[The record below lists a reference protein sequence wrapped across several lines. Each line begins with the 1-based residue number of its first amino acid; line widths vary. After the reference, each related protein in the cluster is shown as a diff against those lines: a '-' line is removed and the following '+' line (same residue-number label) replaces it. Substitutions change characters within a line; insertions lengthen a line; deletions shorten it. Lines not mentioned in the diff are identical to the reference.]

1 MLVHLTPAPLRGSIA
16 APPSK
21 SMSHRAVLC
30 AALCRGNSMI
40 SGLGKSRD
48 IEATLDAIKQLCG
61 TVSETKDGINI
72 FGRGGFCTITRPVD
86 CGESGSTL
94 RFLIPLFS
102 LTQQKIQFVGGG
114 RLFARPQTIY
124 EKLFHAQGLLF
135 EQDESGITISGAL
148 QAGEYSV
155 PGNVSSQFIS
165 GLLFMMPLLDH
176 ESSLTITGNFESAS
190 YVELTLAT
198 LRDFGITIKRPR
210 YNQFIIP
217 GKQNYIPCPYTVEG
231 DYSQAAFLAVLGAL
245 VGDITV
251 TNLRPDTKQ
260 GDAAI
265 LDILARCGAQFTR
278 NGNDVTFAKSAL
290 TATEID
296 LADCPDLGPVLT
308 VLGACCEGV
317 TTIKNAGRLRIKE
330 SDRIFAMESELR
342 KFGVDITSTEDTIT
356 ITGGALQTPTEPLA
370 AHNDHRVVMS
380 LAVLALGKGIA
391 VDLTDAQA
399 VAKSWPTFFIDLATL
414 GADVSANA

>member
-1 MLVHLTPAPLRGSIA
+1 MLVRLTPSRLCGTIA

-30 AALCRGNSMI
+30 AALCRGNSQI
-40 SGLGKSRD
+40 TGLGQSRD
-48 IEATLDAIKQLCG
+48 IDATLDAVQQLCA
-61 TVSETKDGINI
+61 TVTPYKDGINI
-72 FGRGGFCTITRPVD
+72 FGHGGFRTITREVN

-102 LTQQKIQFVGGG
+102 LTQQKIDFVGGG

-124 EKLFHAQGLLF
+124 AKLFRSQGLTF
-135 EQDESGITISGAL
+135 TQDENGISISGAL
-148 QAGEYSV
+148 HAGAYAI
-155 PGNVSSQFIS
+155 PGNISSQFIS
-165 GLLFMMPLLDH
+165 GLLFMMPLLDQQ
-176 ESSLTITGNFESAS
+176 STLTVTGDFESAS

-198 LRDFGITIKRPR
+198 LKDFGITVHRPSF
-210 YNQFIIP
+210 NEFIIP
-217 GKQNYIPCPYTVEG
+217 GKQRYMPCPYTVEG

-251 TNLRPDTKQ
+251 SNLRPDSKQ

-265 LDILARCGAQFTR
+265 LDILARCGAEFTR
-278 NGNDVTFAKSAL
+278 NGNDVTFAKSKL
-290 TATEID
+290 TATDID

-308 VLGACCEGV
+308 VLAACCEGT
-317 TTIKNAGRLRIKE
+317 TTITNAGRLRIKE
-330 SDRIFAMESELR
+330 SDRILAMETELK

-380 LAVLALGKGIA
+380 LAVLALGNDIT
-391 VDLTDAQA
+391 VDLADAQA
-399 VAKSWPTFFIDLATL
+399 VAKSWPEFFVDLAAI
-414 GADVSANA
+414 GADVTAT